1 MPTNYTKIPLKF
13 VLWGFLRL
21 IRVVNLVIMMLTQ
34 YIAKIMLLNYT
45 DEAFS
50 IDFRFVLLM
59 FSTVCVGA
67 AGYIINDYYDMK
79 IDIINKPKKMVIGRI
94 LRRRTAI
101 IWNVSLNFLGLLAA
115 FFLGKSIFLFV
126 FFTIFFLW
134 LYSNKLKRTAF
145 VGNFVVAC
153 LSASGLL
160 IVGVFEGIYSL
171 EIWFYVVFAFLV
183 SLVREIIKD
192 IEDMKGDKIVGA
204 NTLPIV
210 LGIPKTRVFLYFVI
224 SLFVVGIVV
233 GFFFFSKW
241 RIIFLL
247 AINLPLLV
255 WLIMNLRRAD
265 KKKDFSQMSL
275 ICKIMMVFGVFSML
289 L

>member
-1 MPTNYTKIPLKF
+1 MFNSSAKIPLKF

-21 IRVVNLVIMMLTQ
+21 VRAANLLIMVITQ
-34 YIAKIMLLNYT
+34 YLAKIMLLKHT
-45 DEAFS
+45 KEAFS
-50 IDFRFVLLM
+50 IDIYFFLLM

-101 IWNVSLNFLGLLAA
+101 IWNICFNFFGLLSA
-115 FFLGKSIFLFV
+115 FFLGETIFWFV
-126 FFTIFFLW
+126 FFIIFFLW
-134 LYSNKLKRTAF
+134 LYSNQLKRTAF
-145 VGNFVVAC
+145 IGNFVVAS
-153 LSASGLL
+153 LSAVGLL
-160 IVGVFEGIYSL
+160 IVGIFENIYTL

-192 IEDMKGDKIVGA
+192 IEDMKGDKIGGA
-204 NTLPIV
+204 NTLPIA
-210 LGIPKTRVFLYFVI
+210 LGIPKTRTFLYMI
-224 SLFVVGIVV
+224 ILLFLVGIVV

-247 AINLPLLV
+247 VVNLPLLV
-255 WLIMNLRRAD
+255 WLIANLRRAD
-265 KKKDFSQMSL
+265 KKRDFSQMSL
-275 ICKIMMVFGVFSML
+275 ICKVMMIFGIFSML